1 MAGARM
7 MRSFWHGKKVFVTG
21 HTGFMGGW
29 LTLALTRMGARVSG
43 YALNPP
49 TQPNLFTA
57 GKVDAACRT
66 TIGDVRDLEALSS
79 TIAAIEPDVVFHL
92 AAQPLVR
99 YAHANPVETYATN
112 VMGTVHLMEAVRR
125 TPSAAAIVAVTTDKV
140 YENREWSWGY
150 RETDAIGGRE
160 PYGNS
165 KACAEFAVN
174 AYRRSYFTDGRT
186 GIATVRAGNIIGG
199 GDWALDRLVPDAI
212 RAFADGKALKI
223 RNPNAVRP
231 FQHVLDPVRGMIML
245 AERLAHSPDAFT
257 GGWNFGP
264 AESDTRSAA
273 WMADRVA
280 QLWGPTARWQSEP
293 VANAPH
299 EARLLVL
306 SSAQAHAR
314 LGWTPAWDS
323 DAATVRAVAWY
334 RAYHDRADIAE
345 LTQSQ
350 INEHEAAN
358 ASTVETVHERSASP
372 AA

>member
-1 MAGARM
+1 MAGARVKA
-7 MRSFWHGKKVFVTG
+7 SFWSGKKVFVTG

-29 LTLALTRMGARVSG
+29 LTLALARMGARVSG
-43 YALNPP
+43 YALTPP
-49 TQPNLFTA
+49 TEPNLFTA
-57 GKVDAACRT
+57 GRVDAACRT
-66 TIGDVRDLEALSS
+66 TIGDVRDLDSLAGAV
-79 TIAAIEPDVVFHL
+79 AACEPDVVFHL

-99 YAHANPVETYATN
+99 YAFANPVETYGTN
-112 VMGTVHLMEAVRR
+112 VMGTVNLIEAVRR
-125 TPSAAAIVAVTTDKV
+125 VRSPAAIVAVTTDKV
-140 YENREWSWGY
+140 YENREWTWGY
-150 RETDAIGGRE
+150 RETDVIGGRE

-165 KACAEFAVN
+165 KACAEFVVD

-199 GDWALDRLVPDAI
+199 GDWALDRLVPDAV
-212 RAFADGKALKI
+212 RAFADGKSLRI

-245 AERLAHSPDAFT
+245 AERLAHSPDSFT

-273 WMADRVA
+273 WIADRCA
-280 QLWGPTARWQSEP
+280 RLWGPTARWQSEA

-299 EARLLVL
+299 EAHLLVL
-306 SSAQAHAR
+306 SSAQAHTR
-314 LGWTPAWDS
+314 LGWTPTWDS
-323 DAATVRAVAWY
+323 DAATVRAVNWY
-334 RAYHDRADIAE
+334 RAYYDRADVAA

-358 ASTVETVHERSASP
+358 ASAVEIRHDRSASP